1 MEKRAQ
7 NNGVSLTQGVLWVL
21 IGIIGLSSCAHKVP
35 EPPPPTPEE
44 LAKPKP
50 LFEWFGEGVE
60 GAKSVKI
67 DIDQQKAFLYR
78 DGKEVGWTT
87 VATGIYSHPTPT
99 GSFKVLEKTVA
110 KKSNLWGKIYNSSGK
125 ISVSDAKA
133 GRDSVPEGGR
143 FEGASMPYWMRLTGD
158 GVGMHQGPIPR
169 PGKRASHGCIRV
181 HSGFVKTL
189 YAFVDIGTPVSV
201 VGDGPRWS
209 PPKYKPKPKPVE
221 KPASEAA
228 PAGEVKTG
236 ESAGGAAPVAT
247 PQLKVPEAA
256 VEVPVGTGGAV
267 VPVPAPPQAPGSQ
280 E

>member
-1 MEKRAQ
+1 MMEMRIHRLIR
-7 NNGVSLTQGVLWVL
+7 SLRQGVILAGVL
-21 IGIIGLSSCAHKVP
+21 GLSSCAHKVP
-35 EPPPPTPEE
+35 EPLPPTPEE

-50 LFEWFGEGVE
+50 LYEWNGEGVE

-78 DGKEVGWTT
+78 DGEEVGWTT

-99 GSFKVLEKTVA
+99 GSFKILEKTVA

-143 FEGASMPYWMRLTGD
+143 FQGASMPYWMRLTGD
-158 GVGMHQGPIPR
+158 GIGMHQGPIPR

-189 YAFVDIGTPVSV
+189 FGFVEIGTPVAV

-209 PPKYKPKPKPVE
+209 PPKYKPKPKPVATPDAVVE
-221 KPASEAA
+221 KPVEGV
-228 PAGEVKTG
+228 PGGVVG
-236 ESAGGAAPVAT
+236 ESAPSAVPDI
-247 PQLKVPEAA
+247 KVPEVAPSVPA
-256 VEVPVGTGGAV
+256 NPVPEVPVPSPGG
-267 VPVPAPPQAPGSQ
+267 Q